1 MLNVILYIRILL
13 NIFLHQNF
21 DLRLKIYLKKF
32 SLYKLFHIITFEIRI
47 IFVLNYYFKFFIN
60 KNILF

>member
-21 DLRLKIYLKKF
+21 NLRLKKYLKKF

-47 IFVLNYYFKFFIN
+47 IFVFKL
-60 KNILF
+60 LF